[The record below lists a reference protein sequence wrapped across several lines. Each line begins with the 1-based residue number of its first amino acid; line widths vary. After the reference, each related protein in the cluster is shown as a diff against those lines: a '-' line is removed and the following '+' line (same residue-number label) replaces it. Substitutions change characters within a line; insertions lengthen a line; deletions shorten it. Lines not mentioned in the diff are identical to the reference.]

1 MLLTWGYR
9 NIHHLGCICAKH
21 ASPES
26 TWEKTNTSRVGNKA
40 TGLGSSKELEGWD
53 GVRACVVMSDSLR
66 PHGLQPARLLGPWN
80 VPGKNTGVGCH
91 FFLQGIFP
99 IPVQGLNL
107 HLLNPLHWQA
117 DSFAT
122 VPPGKHNQSVNSV
135 TQSSPTVCDPMDCS
149 LPGSSI
155 HGISQ
160 ARVLEG
166 VAMSFSMRSPC
177 VCVCV
182 SCSVASDS
190 L

>member
-99 IPVQGLNL
+99 TQGLNS
-107 HLLNPLHWQA
+107 HLLRLLHCRA
-117 DSFAT
+117 
-122 VPPGKHNQSVNSV
+122 G
-135 TQSSPTVCDPMDCS
+135 S
-149 LPGSSI
+149 LPLN
-155 HGISQ
+155 H
-160 ARVLEG
+160 L
-166 VAMSFSMRSPC
+166 RSPRAE
-177 VCVCV
+177 VVWQRGSRGRGYMYV
-182 SCSVASDS
+182 DS
-190 L
+190 